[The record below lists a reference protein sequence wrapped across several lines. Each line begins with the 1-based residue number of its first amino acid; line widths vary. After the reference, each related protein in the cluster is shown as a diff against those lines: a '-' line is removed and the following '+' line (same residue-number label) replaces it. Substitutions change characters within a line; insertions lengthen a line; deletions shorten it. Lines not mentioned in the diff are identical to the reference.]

1 MTTDEEKLQSEI
13 DRLKDLIVDKDEKI
27 SELERE
33 IVELGDKIVSAREQF
48 DSIVN
53 DCKHMIGE
61 LK

>member
-1 MTTDEEKLQSEI
+1 MANRQKEKGS
-13 DRLKDLIVDKDEKI
+13 RF
-27 SELERE
+27 ERE